1 MRLFIFSALLAICL
15 SEPTVAQAP
24 QTDCDRLASHPSDT
38 QNPAAG
44 VEQEDFDIPA
54 GRAACAQAYARYP
67 DEPRFA
73 YQYGRS
79 FFYDGDHETALPLFR
94 QSAEGG
100 YAQGQMVYGLVLM
113 MGYGGEDQECAA
125 GQWWLAGARQ
135 EHLYTKIYLLQNWL
149 DGLFDGCGLDL
160 TEDEA
165 NAMVDAAVR
174 MAVVPQARDDAAQ
187 LKDSW
192 AAR

>member
-1 MRLFIFSALLAICL
+1 MRPLILSALLSL
-15 SEPTVAQAP
+15 SVCGPAFAQAP
-24 QTDCDRLASHPSDT
+24 QTDCDLLAAHPSDSE
-38 QNPAAG
+38 NPAAG
-44 VEQEDFDIPA
+44 VEHEDFDIPA
-54 GRAACAQAYARYP
+54 GRAACAEAYARYP

-79 FFYDGDHETALPLFR
+79 FFYADDYETALPLFK

-113 MGYGGEDQECAA
+113 MGYGGEDQVCTA
-125 GQWWLAGARQ
+125 GKWWLAGARQ
-135 EHLYTKIYLLQNWL
+135 EHLYTKIYLLQNWI
-149 DGLFDGCGLDL
+149 DGLFEGCDLDL

-174 MAVVPQARDDAAQ
+174 MAVLPQARDDAAQ